1 MKTERG
7 QMDLQRGQMQEKINN
22 NKKQWGDSQ

>member
-7 QMDLQRGQMQEKINN
+7 QMDLQRGQKQEKINN